1 MAEVHITSAVA
12 FVKPERAVAIAAD
25 IVRRGLA
32 DVPQADDASGRLVVL
47 IEKPSTGDVLDTID
61 AIRALNGVLAIHL
74 VYQHVEDESV
84 LAEDHS

>member
-32 DVPQADDASGRLVVL
+32 EVPQADASGRLVVL

-74 VYQHVEDESV
+74 VYQHAEDESV